1 MDTFESILQGLWKAR
16 PPGVSGSKIHLLT
29 QIAVQHVKDGG
40 RMAMLLYKHF
50 KKTPG
55 SHKLGVL
62 YVLDSVARAYQDL
75 AEEDETV
82 EDGTFSGGLQ
92 QLTVLLESLM
102 NDMMFYAPAEHKKK
116 VRKLVDIWERAAT
129 FPSELLVK
137 LRSVHFSDEEDLEK
151 SVNQENDKK
160 KVKHVDRFGVSEE
173 KLPEKSKD
181 SEYSDSVNQ
190 LTSSASSSSL
200 ILEAIL
206 QMAQKIQGTQTMQNA
221 DTTWNSLQ
229 PGVNVGGVP
238 MTGFEN
244 SVSFGTSSS
253 TLSSGSGGLAATST
267 MPNDFNASTSF
278 LSSTSNASG
287 TPIASTT
294 ASSLSLSDPRN
305 IYPSGLPFSVPT
317 HGNIPSLQP
326 SSDVVQAQQRAL
338 LQLLEQQG
346 VSATQIQSIIQ
357 YVQSLP
363 SNDASAGALPPN
375 NVQPTLQTV
384 EHSQQL
390 SKDMQTA
397 TQHSSILGSHTTIP
411 LYQYLTGGRNVSS
424 GISNTT
430 LPRSSGDSQTSIRSR
445 SPLKRKSSME
455 QLSTL
460 NRSRDSAK
468 LKSSRKRSER
478 SLSPSEKCH
487 SQPSAIPSESLSSP
501 PSKLYIRDPSVPEDT
516 IKVLSRTLFVG
527 GITQSITQ
535 EELLRM
541 FSCYGDVQSCIVNYA
556 ARHAFIKMYKRKD
569 AEAACANL
577 ETIIHGDV
585 IIRTKWGVGFGPRD
599 CSNYTI
605 GISLIP
611 LRRLTEAD
619 RRWCVSAG
627 WGGTGGRPLEGGFV
641 MEEPDIEIG
650 AGVSSKLIS
659 RRLPLGRSEQK
670 NDGNRP
676 SNPSIPSQVAQSQ
689 SQSQSQ
695 SQPPS
700 TLVSPWIGAIR
711 ENAASKIP

>member
-75 AEEDETV
+75 AEENEAV

-102 NDMMFYAPAEHKKK
+102 NDMMFYAPAEHKEK

-137 LRSVHFSDEEDLEK
+137 LRSVHFSDEKDREK
-151 SVNQENDKK
+151 SINQEDRKKEIKQVDGLAFSDKK
-160 KVKHVDRFGVSEE
+160 S
-173 KLPEKSKD
+173 PEKTKSSED
-181 SEYSDSVNQ
+181 SSSINQ
-190 LTSSASSSSL
+190 SASSTSSSSL

-206 QMAQKIQGTQTMQNA
+206 QMAQKMQATQTVQTA
-221 DTTWNSLQ
+221 ETTWNSFQ
-229 PGVNVGGVP
+229 HRMSVGGVP
-238 MTGFEN
+238 MTGLEN
-244 SVSFGTSSS
+244 SASFGASSS
-253 TLSSGSGGLAATST
+253 TLSSGSCGLGVTST
-267 MPNDFNASTSF
+267 MPNDFHPSSSV
-278 LSSTSNASG
+278 LSSNSNASN
-287 TPIASTT
+287 TPVASSM

-305 IYPSGLPFSVPT
+305 MYRSVLPFSVPT
-317 HGNIPSLQP
+317 HGNISSLQP

-363 SNDASAGALPPN
+363 PNDTSTGLLPLN
-375 NVQPTLQTV
+375 NVHPSLQAV

-390 SKDMQTA
+390 PKDIQTA
-397 TQHSSILGSHTTIP
+397 AQHSSILSSHA
-411 LYQYLTGGRNVSS
+411 LSLHQYPTGGRNVSTEIPS
-424 GISNTT
+424 TT
-430 LPRSSGDSQTSIRSR
+430 LPRSSTDSQASIRSR
-445 SPLKRKSSME
+445 SPLKRKGSKE
-455 QLSTL
+455 HLSTI
-460 NRSRDSAK
+460 NRSRDPTK
-468 LKSSRKRSER
+468 LKSFSRKRNER

-487 SQPSAIPSESLSSP
+487 LPLKTMPSESLSSL
-501 PSKLYIRDPSVPEDT
+501 PSKLYIRDPSVPEDAV
-516 IKVLSRTLFVG
+516 KVLSRTLFVG
-527 GITQSITQ
+527 GVSQSITQ

-569 AEAACANL
+569 AEAACAGL
-577 ETIIHGDV
+577 ETVTYGDT

-599 CSNYTI
+599 CSNYTT

-619 RRWCVSAG
+619 RRWCISAG
-627 WGGTGGRPLEGGFV
+627 WGGTGGRLLEGGFV

-670 NDGNRP
+670 NDGNRL
-676 SNPSIPSQVAQSQ
+676 SIPSMPSQ
-689 SQSQSQ
+689 AV
-695 SQPPS
+695 QPQPSS

-711 ENAASKIP
+711 ENAASKISQ